1 MAAWQAFEFC
11 PVATRTLFR
20 MKYLSRVFR
29 VFFISLVPMVL
40 TACAFGT
47 GEIVQP
53 ASQVDSPRLAYPAH
67 ARRLEEQGVVRL
79 RVRVLASGSAGEV
92 RLRQSS
98 GSATLDAAAV
108 EGAKKFKFNPART
121 KWGRAVDSWVDLP
134 IKYALE

>member
-1 MAAWQAFEFC
+1 
-11 PVATRTLFR
+11 

-29 VFFISLVPMVL
+29 AFFIFLVPMVL
-40 TACAFGT
+40 TACAWGT
-47 GEIVQP
+47 GEIVRP
-53 ASQVDSPRLAYPAH
+53 ASQADSPKLAYPAQ
-67 ARRLEEQGVVRL
+67 ARRLEEQGVVKL
-79 RVRVLASGSAGEV
+79 RVQVLASGDAGEV

-108 EGAKKFKFNPART
+108 EGVKKFKFNPARA